1 MVYVVTLFERRQR
14 RTDCEN
20 YEVDAVRVLR
30 TSSHWRLH
38 QLLKLA
44 EKYYCR
50 YSVVEVAKN
59 KIGSDTYIT
68 TEAKSYNPEIIYY
81 YNSRLKRA

>member
-1 MVYVVTLFERRQR
+1 MVYVITLFERRQR

-50 YSVVEVAKN
+50 YSVVEVSTRWQKGEICLSTAAR
-59 KIGSDTYIT
+59 TYD
-68 TEAKSYNPEIIYY
+68 PEIIYNC
-81 YNSRLKRA
+81 NSRLKMA